1 MLTKEMMADIPTLPG
16 VYFFRDSTGK
26 ILYIG
31 KAKSLRKRVRSYL
44 SKSRKRPNRLK
55 RLIHHAAQIRYE
67 VCDSELEALLLES
80 RLIKEHQPPYNR
92 AMKGNRRDWF
102 IKLDFNDD
110 FPRPEVARETGVNG
124 ARYFGPFSSLKWTH
138 EIIALLFRVFPIRTC
153 EGPITP
159 NPNFRPCLSYHLKRC
174 DAPCAERVDS
184 ETYRLMLDDVCCL
197 LEGNTA
203 AVVASLVAQRNGAA
217 TELRF
222 ERAAALQ
229 KQIEK
234 IKNISVFL
242 DVHRR

>member
-16 VYFFRDSTGK
+16 VYFFRDRAGK

-55 RLIHHAAQIRYE
+55 RLVHHATQISYE
-67 VCDSELEALLLES
+67 ICGSELEALLLES
-80 RLIKEHQPPYNR
+80 RLIKEHQPAYNR
-92 AMKGNRRDWF
+92 ALKGTRKDWF

-110 FPRPEVARETGVNG
+110 FPRPEVALETGIDG

-138 EIIALLFRVFPIRTC
+138 EIIALLLRVFPIRTC
-153 EGPITP
+153 EGPINP

-174 DAPCAERVDS
+174 DAPCAGRVDR
-184 ETYRLMLDDVCCL
+184 ETYRLMLDAVCCL
-197 LEGNTA
+197 LEGNTSE
-203 AVVASLVAQRNGAA
+203 VVASLVTQRNSAA